1 MIGAGPAGMAA
12 AARAAELGLSAA
24 LFDEQPGPGGQIWR
38 HLETV
43 ARDRPADLRALGTA
57 YRAGLPLVGRLR
69 RSGAACRFGSL
80 VWDLSPEQVLAVS
93 LAGRS
98 TLLHAERVIVATG
111 SMERP
116 VPIPG
121 WTLPG
126 VMGAGA
132 VQAALKTGGVVP
144 AGRLVLA
151 GKGPLLLQL
160 LAQLLAVGVRPAAIL
175 DTTPGGSVRRAVPH
189 LPRAL
194 AAVSLLAE
202 GTAMLARRA
211 AAGITCYR
219 RVGGLR
225 ALGGK
230 RVEGV
235 AFTADGRAGEIA
247 ADLLALHE
255 GVVPNTQMTRLIGA
269 EHRWHAVQRCFVPT
283 LDPWGRTSVEGVLV
297 TGDGGGIEGAEA
309 AVARG
314 ELAALAVAHEL
325 GRIDASTRDRL
336 ALPLRRRRAR
346 LVALRPFLEALYPA
360 PRLGPALNDDAT
372 LVCRCEEVS
381 VAEIR
386 AAVAAGA
393 TGPNQAKA
401 FTRCGMGPC
410 QGRMCGLALTE
421 ILSEFT
427 GNPPA
432 VVGALRVRPPLKP
445 LPLGEL
451 AALDAAAARAA
462 PASCEHGQ
470 TVAGIP
476 EGK

>member
-1 MIGAGPAGMAA
+1 
-12 AARAAELGLSAA
+12 
-24 LFDEQPGPGGQIWR
+24 
-38 HLETV
+38 
-43 ARDRPADLRALGTA
+43 
-57 YRAGLPLVGRLR
+57 
-69 RSGAACRFGSL
+69 
-80 VWDLSPEQVLAVS
+80 
-93 LAGRS
+93 
-98 TLLHAERVIVATG
+98 
-111 SMERP
+111 
-116 VPIPG
+116 
-121 WTLPG
+121 
-126 VMGAGA
+126 
-132 VQAALKTGGVVP
+132 
-144 AGRLVLA
+144 
-151 GKGPLLLQL
+151 
-160 LAQLLAVGVRPAAIL
+160 
-175 DTTPGGSVRRAVPH
+175 
-189 LPRAL
+189 
-194 AAVSLLAE
+194 
-202 GTAMLARRA
+202 ML
-211 AAGITCYR
+211 R